1 MIFQFDEPIAGRFAI
16 RYDEER
22 QAFVM
27 HPDRKGGED
36 EMLVVAEPFDQAAY
50 LAPPQSGRI

>member
-1 MIFQFDEPIAGRFAI
+1 
-16 RYDEER
+16 
-22 QAFVM
+22 M